1 MAIFGRKVMNNR
13 ITILGIV
20 VLFLLSLDV
29 ARIFYLQVLKGDEYA
44 AKAESQQLSDTEIP
58 AMRGTI
64 YDSDGNI
71 LAQSATVWTVYLDPL
86 NIKDKQRPVLIAE
99 LTKLF
104 DLDEEEAK
112 ALEEKTRQKN
122 HYVIVRE
129 QVENNIKKQLA
140 DFIDKQAMANCI
152 GMEQSTKRY
161 YPYGSQIGRAHV

>member
-20 VLFLLSLDV
+20 VLFLLS
-29 ARIFYLQVLKGDEYA
+29 RCGPYFYLQVLKGDEYA

-129 QVENNIKKQLA
+129 QVENNIKSSWRILLTSRQWPTALGWSSPPSDIIRTA
-140 DFIDKQAMANCI
+140 
-152 GMEQSTKRY
+152 RW
-161 YPYGSQIGRAHV
+161 PPV

>member
-86 NIKDKQRPVLIAE
+86 NIKEKQRPVLIAE

-129 QVENNIKKQLA
+129 PRWRIILKSNWRILLTSRQWPTALGWSSPPSDIIRTARWPPV
-140 DFIDKQAMANCI
+140 
-152 GMEQSTKRY
+152 
-161 YPYGSQIGRAHV
+161 

>member
-1 MAIFGRKVMNNR
+1 M
-13 ITILGIV
+13 
-20 VLFLLSLDV
+20 

-112 ALEEKTRQKN
+112 ALEEKPD
-122 HYVIVRE
+122 
-129 QVENNIKKQLA
+129 KKSLC
-140 DFIDKQAMANCI
+140 D
-152 GMEQSTKRY
+152 
-161 YPYGSQIGRAHV
+161 RAGAGGE

>member
-99 LTKLF
+99 LTSSL
-104 DLDEEEAK
+104 
-112 ALEEKTRQKN
+112 TWT
-122 HYVIVRE
+122 
-129 QVENNIKKQLA
+129 KKKPRRWKKKP
-140 DFIDKQAMANCI
+140 DKKITM
-152 GMEQSTKRY
+152 
-161 YPYGSQIGRAHV
+161 

>member
-1 MAIFGRKVMNNR
+1 M
-13 ITILGIV
+13 
-20 VLFLLSLDV
+20 

-86 NIKDKQRPVLIAE
+86 NIKEKQRPILIAE

-112 ALEEKTRQKN
+112 AL
-122 HYVIVRE
+122 
-129 QVENNIKKQLA
+129 KKP
-140 DFIDKQAMANCI
+140 DKKITM
-152 GMEQSTKRY
+152 
-161 YPYGSQIGRAHV
+161 